1 MFSKIVSPAARTLA
15 TRTLAA
21 RILAA
26 IALIASSVACSG
38 TMAAGNQAMQSAES
52 RPNPLISP
60 IDQGVQKS
68 VARTKVAIGVADDG
82 EITR

>member
-1 MFSKIVSPAARTLA
+1 
-15 TRTLAA
+15 
-21 RILAA
+21 
-26 IALIASSVACSG
+26 
-38 TMAAGNQAMQSAES
+38 MAAGNQAMQSAES
-52 RPNPLISP
+52 RLNPLISP